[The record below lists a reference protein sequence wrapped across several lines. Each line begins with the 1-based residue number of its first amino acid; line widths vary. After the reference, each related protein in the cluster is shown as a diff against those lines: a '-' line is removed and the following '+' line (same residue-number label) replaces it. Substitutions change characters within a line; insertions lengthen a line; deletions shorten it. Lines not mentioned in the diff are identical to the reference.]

1 MGEIWVR
8 IDMSNGESYIGSIKG
23 PYDIDSQEEFLLFLE
38 EQAYMGLKLD
48 NVHRCEGSD
57 SDIKLTPLDNEESI
71 YKSSMVIMNIDS
83 IVTIKF
89 LKEDSEIVK
98 NLKKK
103 LDKQEEEP
111 VKNAKNVL
119 NFRLT
124 KKEFV

>member
-8 IDMSNGESYIGSIKG
+8 IDMNNGESYIGSIKG
-23 PYDIDSQEEFLLFLE
+23 PYDIDSEEDFLLFLE

-48 NVHRCEGSD
+48 NVHRCEGSGED
-57 SDIKLTPLDNEESI
+57 MKLEPLDNEGSI

-98 NLKKK
+98 NLRKKR
-103 LDKQEEEP
+103 EEKTPEI
-111 VKNAKNVL
+111 KNAKNVL